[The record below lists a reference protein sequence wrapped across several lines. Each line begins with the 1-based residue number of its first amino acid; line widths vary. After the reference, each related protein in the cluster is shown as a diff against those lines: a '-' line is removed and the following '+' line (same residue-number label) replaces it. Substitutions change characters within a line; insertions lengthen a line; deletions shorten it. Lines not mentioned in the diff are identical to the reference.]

1 MVNPLMKYVYR
12 FENEFQLRQFVE
24 ADINALRKMLDDTNM
39 ARLHLEN
46 DVERLKVELIELK
59 KQHQL
64 VNAMM
69 ILCINIELPKT
80 QSLLAQ
86 KV

>member
-1 MVNPLMKYVYR
+1 MKYVYR

-24 ADINALRKMLDDTNM
+24 ADINALRKMLDDTNV